1 MTWTTPAP
9 SAEAASGPGADRRAA
24 RALRAV
30 QFTVLAAFLWAQ
42 LAALPGEAPTV
53 DEQNHVA
60 RGLSYLLTGDL
71 RLRIG
76 HPPLLN
82 VMAALPLAL
91 DPRLRL
97 PLDDPA
103 WRTAN
108 WIEFAIALFW
118 ENGNPAR
125 MMIYAA
131 RVMMALLGVLGLAGL
146 GRLAE
151 DVGGPWAGAAGVML
165 VALEPNFRAH
175 ARLVTTDAGA
185 LVALALTFWL
195 WRRWLRRPRPTL
207 ALAAGLA
214 LGAALLSKFTALLF
228 VPPLMIA
235 ALAAWGWNGR
245 AAGRLAFGLG
255 VAGLATWAFYGFEAR
270 PAVGLAWPVPL
281 ATYWEEFLGTAL
293 ERRARVYL
301 LGQVLDH
308 GTPLYFPVVL
318 LAKAPLP
325 LLALAAVGLTAW
337 LRRAWRAESVLWLPA
352 VVYFGAVTAAGVNLG
367 YRHLFPALPLLY
379 LGGALGLGRW
389 ALAAGPR
396 RWAAGGLL
404 AWLALNTLLI
414 YPRDLTFFNE
424 AVGGPDNGWR
434 VLVDSNLDWGQDL
447 DELAAFVRE
456 REIGSIYVSYFGS
469 VPIGSF
475 PVAEYPI
482 PARPLPPRPAPG
494 WQQLFPA
501 PGWYAISVTHLMGV
515 ASLTDPDTFA
525 FFRHRRPEAV
535 LGRTIYVYRVPAET
549 GAVAVCANPPPS
561 LGEAD
566 VRRIFGSAL
575 TRLIL
580 FDCSRGLPLPRG
592 LAWYLLRG
600 EQAALI
606 RPALKRLGA
615 QLVYDEPHR
624 SDPAY
629 AYSLYRLEDAAGRAA
644 RYAAARPA
652 AATFGGLATLLGHRY
667 TRVLAPGRPAQVE
680 TVWRIEAALPEPVSF
695 FLHLAA
701 PDGFP
706 LVVSDG
712 LNTPFDVLQPGD
724 GLIQFHPLG
733 EYPANLPEGARFEV
747 GLYLLTD
754 PQTRFRLGSGEDR
767 FSFSP

>member
-1 MTWTTPAP
+1 MTHLSTSCESRSRLAGLKRMRPALP
-9 SAEAASGPGADRRAA
+9 
-24 RALRAV
+24 LLIILV
-30 QFTVLAAFLWAQ
+30 FVWAQ
-42 LAALPGEAPTV
+42 LAAIPCEAPTV
-53 DEQNHVA
+53 DEQAHLT
-60 RGLSYLLTGDL
+60 RGLVWLRTGDL
-71 RLRIG
+71 RLYIG
-76 HPPLLN
+76 HPPLINAL
-82 VMAALPLAL
+82 AALPLLPDA
-91 DPRLRL
+91 RIRL
-97 PLDDPA
+97 PFEEPA
-103 WRTAN
+103 WQARD
-108 WIEFAIALFW
+108 WIEFPISIFW
-118 ENGNPAR
+118 KSRNPALTMFAAGR
-125 MMIYAA
+125 IMI
-131 RVMMALLGVLGLAGL
+131 VLLGALLLAVVCRLGT
-146 GRLAE
+146 
-151 DVGGPWAGAAGVML
+151 DVGGPWLGLAAMGL
-165 VALEPNFRAH
+165 AALDPNLRAH
-175 ARLVTTDAGA
+175 ARLVTTDVGA
-185 LVALALTFWL
+185 ALTLTLTVWL
-195 WRRWLRRPRPTL
+195 WRRWRLHPRP
-207 ALAAGLA
+207 ALTVAVGLA
-214 LGAALLSKFTALLF
+214 LGLAIASKYTAALFVLPLVLAVLFAWRLNPRTLTRTAG
-228 VPPLMIA
+228 
-235 ALAAWGWNGR
+235 ALAT
-245 AAGRLAFGLG
+245 
-255 VAGLATWAFYGFEAR
+255 AGLTTWALYGFELR
-270 PAVGLAWPVPL
+270 PMFGLPFPVPL
-281 ATYWEEFLGTAL
+281 ATYWEEFVWTSATL
-293 ERRARVYL
+293 RFPSYL
-301 LGQVLDH
+301 LGSVSRQ
-308 GTPLYFPVVL
+308 GSFAYFPVAL
-318 LAKAPLP
+318 LAKTPLP
-325 LLALAAVGLTAW
+325 LLGLAVAGLAVW
-337 LRRAWRAESVLWLPA
+337 LRRGWRSEVVLWLPPLAFLA
-352 VVYFGAVTAAGVNLG
+352 VAVMARVNIG
-367 YRHLFPALPLLY
+367 YRHLLPILPLLY
-379 LGGALGLGRW
+379 LAGAWALGRLWSR
-389 ALAAGPR
+389 ASAG

-733 EYPANLPEGARFEV
+733 EYPAERPPGAQFRT
-747 GLYLLTD
+747 GLYALGGA
-754 PQTRFRLGSGEDR
+754 QARYRLPSGED
-767 FSFSP
+767 FVSFPLP